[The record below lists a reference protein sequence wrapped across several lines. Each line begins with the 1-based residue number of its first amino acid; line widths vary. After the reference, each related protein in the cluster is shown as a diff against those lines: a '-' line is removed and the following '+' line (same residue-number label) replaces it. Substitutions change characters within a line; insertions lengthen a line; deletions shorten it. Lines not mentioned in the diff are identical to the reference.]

1 MNCSPERLN
10 KFTKFILQQRQPVTV
25 LFFPHRDHSGCY
37 QGFGPNDT
45 FKWHLIVDLIYDSL
59 ILSVCEH
66 LLMRLR
72 DSSISMNDPFISLAH
87 FNIGP
92 VCVFF
97 FPIKLQVLHMWGKL
111 VFFLWHTLQIFPSIS
126 IFICLCQPILYFS
139 VINFLNLFSYR

>member
-87 FNIGP
+87 FNIGL

-97 FPIKLQVLHMWGKL
+97 FFYKIAGASCVRQVGLFSMTYTANISLYFYLHLLMSANF
-111 VFFLWHTLQIFPSIS
+111 VFFCNQLLKP
-126 IFICLCQPILYFS
+126 
-139 VINFLNLFSYR
+139 FLL